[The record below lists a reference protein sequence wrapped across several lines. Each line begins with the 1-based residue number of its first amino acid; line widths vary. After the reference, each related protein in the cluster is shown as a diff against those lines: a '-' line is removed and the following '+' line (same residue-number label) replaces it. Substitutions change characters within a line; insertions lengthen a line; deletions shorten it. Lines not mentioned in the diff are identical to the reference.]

1 MADNRLIVVD
11 PNPKDNEL
19 VPLENL
25 TISVELET
33 ISKGRSIL
41 TTQGN
46 KSNNQGKA
54 KVNFINGS
62 PVDGRNSLTTNYT
75 EVNTKFNTENKD
87 LENLGITNID
97 IDFDTSYTPRVKI
110 DFIDIRG
117 NSILEHGQDSSYN
130 VFFELPYPIFK
141 LTIKGYYGKAVSYC
155 LHLRKWNARFN
166 SNSGNFE
173 ISCEFIGYT
182 YAFFSDMLL
191 GYLKGIVETTK
202 GKEKLKAKRV
212 ITISELLQKTAELD
226 LNNAKLKESTTVKE
240 SVLIDRL
247 LLKINEIRETLKNF
261 IKGYEDINDSVEVL
275 YNNIENI
282 PEDILGLY
290 IVTYTDNDIIEKY
303 DSTFN
308 LNFTDRIK
316 EFNKES
322 GAYSLSESLF
332 IMDGDIKTYKGVEY
346 KNGTP
351 YGYDVKTGGSIPIE
365 NATTTE
371 VANSLVSLGT
381 EVSLKNSG
389 FIKVY
394 NLNETITQLNTVESQ
409 LKTKKVELKFEI
421 TNEIKDNITETYG
434 NGLEPNIYNIFNIIL
449 AHVEV
454 FIECLTELGQE
465 AENAHKTDKL
475 KDFKSID
482 TNQKDTTVYP
492 FPKYYDV
499 ASAQEKW
506 IGNEYPSIPE
516 VKFINDLLAG
526 MIAAVKK
533 ETDLMNIITNSRNW
547 YPVNILDRT
556 YSDNSINPYVK
567 LDKDAGLPL
576 DFIRLITLRAVAF
589 LTVGNTTYTN
599 NELTAMA
606 KLEANNVFTSMT
618 SKSTKGNITTLTKAT
633 LLDYITKSQEYYKN
647 SLSTDGI
654 ILKPIAAVASQDIT
668 NSTST
673 AGVSTTT
680 TISGTAASYS
690 YNYLIE
696 NSLINLPLGGTN
708 FSFKGENIVNNLYD
722 DNNNTI
728 SVSPLKTYSYNGL
741 FKLIKKEDYF
751 NNEPFP
757 SYGDKIIGEIKD
769 NPNYDLFKGTFRYTE
784 KIIDNSK
791 PFFYN
796 FYYNFDSSKFNQ
808 GILTN
813 NKIKSSDGYS
823 GNIKVNDLYNLLEKG
838 KTYTQKSS
846 DIYNIFYY
854 ETSKKGNFKN
864 DLIASNTSDIHIED
878 IVFGNRKNGY
888 FSKSSLFG
896 SEFYYRQES
905 EEAKAFLF
913 LNSIGFIN
921 NVYDN
926 KIRNSVYAYFNNAG
940 YVSAPKAWIYY
951 IGSILWRMN
960 ENIDPI
966 TFITKVDSSTH
977 IGVNIKL
984 TSNNYKKE
992 IDDLLDDGNIYRLL
1006 FDNYD
1011 FSNGYELDE
1020 DNVYPPKKDELFSSE
1035 GVLLSDDDLMCFTD
1049 KEYTKVDNFIKNF
1062 PDDMRKI
1069 FIKEFTDWVKGDW
1082 LKLKQELEIFKNIN
1096 FNNSASWDF
1105 TWEGDVNSISYINNK
1120 FNHKN
1125 YYILRRTQRS
1135 NDYDKYTANQS
1146 LSRNYMLSFAENT
1159 EIVKNILSFL
1169 KEEIIIQ
1176 NGTPKLW
1183 GDKTRDF
1190 IVDKVSFDKYIDAFL
1205 GQIAAL
1211 KKDEITK
1218 NNDEEEKSELEEII
1232 GNDNIKLNL
1241 YRSIKAIY
1249 DKWIGGDNVS
1259 GCIRRDKLIDTFKF
1273 LNKSFAD
1280 IGKDFLVN
1288 PQSIT
1293 NYIEGFSNR
1302 STADVF
1308 SKILADNNFDFIAL
1322 PSFVDF
1328 KEEKELK
1335 SMFETHDFGE
1345 APTVGPAFICMYANR
1360 ANTLDL
1366 GYKGTTGDSGFNI
1379 DANGNAT
1386 LSNGKSAFH
1395 DTDKDETIAAF
1406 LVKYGDDNQ
1415 SIFKDIRLDQKE
1427 FSETDESL
1435 IIIDKMANSK
1445 EPGAKTNIGQNLFN
1459 MFSTRSYSC
1468 EIESLGN
1475 AMIQPM
1481 MYFQL
1486 TNIPMFRG
1494 AYLIISASHNIK
1506 PNHMTTTFKGVRI
1519 AGIDVPLITSET
1531 ISLGVYSQFSGVD
1544 TTGVKL
1550 TNTGFDSILTNSL
1563 IKYGITNQYLQ
1574 AGILAVISKESGGQP
1589 EAENLNY
1596 SAEALNANFSSAFP
1610 TVESAKPYARNSE
1623 KIANRI
1629 YSNEFKPDLG
1639 NGDEASGDG
1648 YRYRGR
1654 GFNQIT
1660 GKGTYKSIGDELKI
1674 DLVNN
1679 PDKLLEPQIASDA
1692 NAIFFKNGL
1701 KSGLKLGSFNKKYG
1715 VKKVEDIDN
1724 TTKGVQV
1731 AMQINAG
1738 LGTNFITNLD
1748 DIHNKIKNKT
1758 ATINEVGYAKAH
1770 AKVDQKYKIITS

>member
-1 MADNRLIVVD
+1 MADNKLIVVD

-41 TTQGN
+41 TTQG
-46 KSNNQGKA
+46 SIINNQGKA

-62 PVDGRNSLTTNYT
+62 PVDGRNSLTTNYS

-97 IDFDTSYTPRVKI
+97 IDFDASYTPMVKI

-202 GKEKLKAKRV
+202 GKKRLKEKGM

-240 SVLIDRL
+240 SILIDRL
-247 LLKINEIRETLKNF
+247 LLKISEIRETLNNF
-261 IKGYEDINDSVEVL
+261 IKGYEDINDSVNVL

-290 IVTYTDNDIIEKY
+290 IVTYTDNDTIEKY

-308 LNFTDRIK
+308 INFTDKIK

-332 IMDGDIKTYKGVEY
+332 IMDGDIKTYKNFIHYENNKPIAFATDG
-346 KNGTP
+346 
-351 YGYDVKTGGSIPIE
+351 KTVIPIE
-365 NATTTE
+365 TLTSTE
-371 VANSLVSLGT
+371 VAKSLVSIGSTMESTTL
-381 EVSLKNSG
+381 
-389 FIKVY
+389 IKVY
-394 NLNETITQLNTVESQ
+394 NLNETITQLKTVESQ
-409 LKTKKVELKFEI
+409 LKTKKEELKLEI
-421 TNEIKDNITETYG
+421 TDEIKKNITETYG
-434 NGLEPNIYNIFNIIL
+434 NGFEPNIYNIFNIIL

-454 FIECLTELGQE
+454 FMECLTELGEE
-465 AENAHKTDKL
+465 AENAHKTDAL
-475 KDFKSID
+475 KVKAFKSID
-482 TNQKDTTVYP
+482 TNKTDPIIYP
-492 FPKYYDV
+492 FPKYYDE

-506 IGNEYPSIPE
+506 IGNEFPTIPE

-556 YSDNSINPYVK
+556 YSDNSVNPYVK

-589 LTVGNTTYTN
+589 LTVGNTSYTN

-606 KLEANNVFTSMT
+606 NLEANNVFTSIT
-618 SKSTKGNITTLTKAT
+618 NKNTKGNITTLTKET
-633 LLDYITKSQEYYKN
+633 LLKNITEGTEYYKN

-668 NSTST
+668 NSTGT

-680 TISGTAASYS
+680 TIAGTAASYS
-690 YNYLIE
+690 YNYLIS

-722 DNNNTI
+722 NNNNTI
-728 SVSPLKTYSYNGL
+728 SVSYNGL

-796 FYYNFDSSKFNQ
+796 FYHNFDNEKSYQ

-813 NKIKSSDGYS
+813 NKILSSENY
-823 GNIKVNDLYNLLEKG
+823 NIFNAKIKLKDLYPLLEKG
-838 KTYTQKSS
+838 KELDVKNTGGNS
-846 DIYNIFYY
+846 DNFQIGFYNEFFY
-854 ETSKKGNFKN
+854 ETSKLGSFKN
-864 DLIASNTSDIHIED
+864 NLIESITKDIHIED
-878 IVFGNRKNGY
+878 IVFGNRGSSGPASGSYTKT
-888 FSKSSLFG
+888 SLFG

-960 ENIDPI
+960 KQYDPI
-966 TFITKVDSSTH
+966 IFISNS
-977 IGVNIKL
+977 IGSNVLLVTDDYKEEIKNML
-984 TSNNYKKE
+984 AINNT
-992 IDDLLDDGNIYRLL
+992 YRLL
-1006 FDNYD
+1006 YQNNYY
-1011 FSNGYELDE
+1011 GTGDE
-1020 DNVYPPKKDELFSSE
+1020 IYPPKKDELFSSE

-1049 KEYTKVDNFIKNF
+1049 GEYAKVDNFIKNF

-1082 LKLKQELEIFKNIN
+1082 LKFKQELELFDSTIN
-1096 FNNSASWDF
+1096 FNNSKLWD
-1105 TWEGDVNSISYINNK
+1105 TNWENFKDVPTTNTDISYKN
-1120 FNHKN
+1120 FNHEN
-1125 YYILRRTQRS
+1125 YYILRKTYRTINGDS
-1135 NDYDKYTANQS
+1135 VYTANKN
-1146 LSRNYMLSFAENT
+1146 LSRNYMLSFAEDT

-1190 IVDKVSFDKYIDAFL
+1190 SVDKVSFDKYIDTFL

-1218 NNDEEEKSELEEII
+1218 NNDEEEKNELEEII
-1232 GNDNIKLNL
+1232 GNDDIKLNL

-1259 GCIRRDKLIDTFKF
+1259 GCIRRDNLISTFKF

-1335 SMFETHDFGE
+1335 SMFETHDVGE

-1379 DANGNAT
+1379 NANGTAT
-1386 LSNGKSAFH
+1386 LSDGNSAFH
-1395 DTDKDETIAAF
+1395 DTGKNETIAAF

-1435 IIIDKMANSK
+1435 IIIDKMANTK

-1494 AYLIISASHNIK
+1494 AYLIIRASHNIK

-1544 TTGVKL
+1544 TSGVVL
-1550 TNTGFDSILTNSL
+1550 
-1563 IKYGITNQYLQ
+1563 
-1574 AGILAVISKESGGQP
+1574 SKTEIP
-1589 EAENLNY
+1589 
-1596 SAEALNANFSSAFP
+1596 
-1610 TVESAKPYARNSE
+1610 ESAKDTPPEDVNDLNFGNPLKGTLVIKSRYGPRKLNGNKYHYGTDFAVAYGTDV
-1623 KIANRI
+1623 IAIADGFISDIAIGKSPDYGLSVIITHTDLNNR
-1629 YSNEFKPDLG
+1629 
-1639 NGDEASGDG
+1639 
-1648 YRYRGR
+1648 RYRTLYGHLSDINKEILDLDKLTPEEINKLISKNYR
-1654 GFNQIT
+1654 VNYEIKK
-1660 GKGTYKSIGDELKI
+1660 GKVFGKSGGTPGKRFISNI
-1674 DLVNN
+1674 DLAGGTTGAHLHFEIRVEETTDGKFSKGDVRN
-1679 PDKLLEPQIASDA
+1679 
-1692 NAIFFKNGL
+1692 IFYNG
-1701 KSGLKLGSFNKKYG
+1701 SVKKDPLTLIEVG
-1715 VKKVEDIDN
+1715 VKAN
-1724 TTKGVQV
+1724 GGFTST
-1731 AMQINAG
+1731 
-1738 LGTNFITNLD
+1738 
-1748 DIHNKIKNKT
+1748 
-1758 ATINEVGYAKAH
+1758 
-1770 AKVDQKYKIITS
+1770 QKDSH